1 MLPNLPLAI
10 LPYPEIDPVIVSL
23 GPVAIRWYGLAY
35 AVGLLLGWR
44 YVLRL
49 NRGPAALLQKK
60 QVDDLLIW
68 MALGVIIG
76 GRLGSV
82 LFYNLPY
89 YIEHPIEILMVWH
102 GGMSFHGGVLGVI
115 VALLIFARW
124 VAVPFLRLTDLVV
137 AAIPI
142 GLFFGRLAN
151 FINAELY
158 GRATEVPWAM
168 VFPSDPAHLP
178 RHPSQLYEAGLEG
191 VVLFLLLAWL
201 AWRTGA
207 YRRPGLLSG
216 VFLIG
221 YGVVRSLVELVRQPD
236 QQLGFFVA
244 GSTMGQWLSLPMLL
258 GGLVLVWVALKR
270 PPATP

>member
-1 MLPNLPLAI
+1 MLPNLPIAV
-10 LPYPEIDPVIVSL
+10 LPYPEIDPVLIQL

-49 NRGPAALLQKK
+49 NRGPAGLLNKR

-68 MALGVIIG
+68 MALGVILG

-89 YIEHPIEILMVWH
+89 YLEHPAEILFVWQ
-102 GGMSFHGGVLGVI
+102 GGMSFHGGVIGV
-115 VALLIFARW
+115 VAALLVFARRQ
-124 VAVPFLRLTDLVV
+124 AVPFLRLADLVV
-137 AAIPI
+137 PAIPI

-151 FINAELY
+151 FVNAELY
-158 GRATEVPWAM
+158 GRPSQVPWAM
-168 VFPSDPAHLP
+168 VFPTDPQALP

-191 VVLFLLLAWL
+191 ALLFAVLAWL
-201 AWRTGA
+201 AWGTGA

-216 VFLIG
+216 VFLVG
-221 YGVVRSLVELVRQPD
+221 YGLSRGLVELVRQPD
-236 QQLGFFVA
+236 PQLGFLVL

-258 GGLVLVWVALKR
+258 AGAALLWLALKR
-270 PPATP
+270 PAVTP